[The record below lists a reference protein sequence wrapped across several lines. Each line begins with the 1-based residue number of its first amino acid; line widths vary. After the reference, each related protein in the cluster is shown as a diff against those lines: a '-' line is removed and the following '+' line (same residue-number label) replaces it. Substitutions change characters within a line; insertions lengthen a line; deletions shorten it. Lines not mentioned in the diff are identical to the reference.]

1 MGGLFHNEYPM
12 INISQLATTIDKP
25 IDKEFLAL
33 PFHWINYLQLTSIA
47 ELNKNDVRGVG
58 PLIFQTLSSFCD
70 LSLKTIENELSI
82 FNSTKYVTKN
92 VYLQDLF
99 QSQSEQTVAFFIQR
113 TINTFLLTLS
123 VVRGAST
130 SNQLY
135 SGLLTNWIFTTTDL
149 VFPQFFYNDPAN
161 PSMYCSCKTDP
172 TTCSAL
178 AGVYDYIGRPLIIIP
193 NFRVGCYVIE
203 TTFSSTIE
211 CFYNQTCFNSFNKL
225 IYSESN
231 ARFNATPMIW
241 SQNTSR
247 YLPTTN
253 VQTIIEQLMIERW
266 NDEISFESYFN
277 E

>member
-1 MGGLFHNEYPM
+1 
-12 INISQLATTIDKP
+12 
-25 IDKEFLAL
+25 
-33 PFHWINYLQLTSIA
+33 
-47 ELNKNDVRGVG
+47 
-58 PLIFQTLSSFCD
+58 SFCD

-92 VYLQDLF
+92 VYLQDSF
-99 QSQSEQTVAFFIQR
+99 QSQSEQIVARFIQR

-135 SGLLTNWIFTTTDL
+135 SGPLTNWIFTTTDL
-149 VFPQFFYNDPAN
+149 LSPQFYYNDTAN
-161 PSMYCSCKTDP
+161 PSMYCSCKIDP
-172 TTCSAL
+172 TTCGAL
-178 AGVYDYIGRPLIIIP
+178 VGVYDYMGTPLTIP
-193 NFRVGCYVIE
+193 NFRIGCYVIE
-203 TTFSSTIE
+203 TTFSSTFE

-225 IYSESN
+225 IYSNSY

-247 YLPTTN
+247 YLPTTKI
-253 VQTIIEQLMIERW
+253 QTIIEQLMIERW

-277 E
+277 ECNPNKCVYTYNKQVDVIYIITTIVGLIGGLTTVLQILISALVAFARRQKRPVNLTSTQT